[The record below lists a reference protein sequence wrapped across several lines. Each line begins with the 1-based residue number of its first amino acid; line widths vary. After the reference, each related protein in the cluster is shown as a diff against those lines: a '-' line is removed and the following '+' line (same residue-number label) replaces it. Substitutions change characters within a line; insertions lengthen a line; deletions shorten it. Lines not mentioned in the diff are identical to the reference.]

1 MWALKILLGEMRTF
15 RVFSQ
20 STTSGSSNGHVLNT
34 SQTTGSDNGLMQKR
48 GMVLPFTPLSMSF
61 DDVNYY
67 VDMPPVRK
75 FFSLFISVFLFVAVH
90 I

>member
-1 MWALKILLGEMRTF
+1 VGFLKLGEMRTF
-15 RVFSQ
+15 HAFSQ

-34 SQTTGSDNGLMQKR
+34 SQNMDSDNGSVQKR

-61 DDVNYY
+61 DDVNYS
-67 VDMPPVRK
+67 VDMPPVRNL
-75 FFSLFISVFLFVAVH
+75 FSFSFVVFLFVAIH